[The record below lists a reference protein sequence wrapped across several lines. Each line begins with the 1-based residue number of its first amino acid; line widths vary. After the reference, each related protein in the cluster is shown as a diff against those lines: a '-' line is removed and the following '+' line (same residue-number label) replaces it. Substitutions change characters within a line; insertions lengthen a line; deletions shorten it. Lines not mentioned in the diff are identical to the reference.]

1 MTRRPTEY
9 QVMKRVLFAQKEY
22 NEDFDGHDAN
32 QMIRQSC
39 RDAYEKLDD
48 KDKPYIDAAML
59 RLTGKYKGM
68 SENGALEIL
77 AAIGNLDLEVK

>member
-39 RDAYEKLDD
+39 QEAYEKLDD
-48 KDKPYIDAAML
+48 KDREHIDHNIG
-59 RLTGKYKGM
+59 RLTSKIKGL
-68 SENGALEIL
+68 SENGALELL

>member
-1 MTRRPTEY
+1 MTRRPTKY

-39 RDAYEKLDD
+39 REAYEKLDD
-48 KDKPYIDAAML
+48 KDREHIDHNIG
-59 RLTGKYKGM
+59 RLTSKIKNL
-68 SENGALEIL
+68 SDNCALELL